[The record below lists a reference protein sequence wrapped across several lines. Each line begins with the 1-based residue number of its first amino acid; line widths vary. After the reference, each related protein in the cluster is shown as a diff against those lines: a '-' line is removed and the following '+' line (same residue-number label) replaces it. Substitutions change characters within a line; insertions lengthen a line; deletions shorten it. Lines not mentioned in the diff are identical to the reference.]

1 MLHLN
6 VLVCF
11 HLGWNDGGAISVAN
25 GEPLT
30 KLTEIPGS
38 AGASGV
44 LFPRPAEVLAG
55 MRLLGTRANPQAEED
70 MAKVVLK
77 NVTKRFGKVI
87 AVNNVS
93 LEAEDKE
100 FLVLLGPSGC
110 GKTTTLR
117 MIAGLELVDEGKVII
132 GDDVVND
139 VPPAARDIAM
149 VFQNYA
155 LYPHMTVRDNISFGL
170 KLHNIPGKEINDR
183 VAEAAQMLGLQDYLK
198 RVPKELSGGQRQRVA
213 LARAIV
219 RKPKVFLMDEP
230 LSNLDAKLRVQT
242 REELIKLHQTLG
254 VTTIYV
260 THDQVEAMTLGS
272 RVAVMENGF
281 LRQIGKPR
289 QVYDNPTNKFVAGF
303 VGTPPSNF
311 IPVNLVLSP
320 TPALDIEGQHIH
332 LSAGQQQ
339 AAKSVPAGSY
349 TWGVRPEDLLIDGQ
363 SNVPEVAA
371 TFNAKIS
378 FVEMMGSETFIHT
391 NLGGAPVVVRA
402 SSAFEYG
409 QGDVARLVV
418 NVARTHL
425 FHTDSGE
432 AVF

>member
-1 MLHLN
+1 
-6 VLVCF
+6 
-11 HLGWNDGGAISVAN
+11 
-25 GEPLT
+25 
-30 KLTEIPGS
+30 
-38 AGASGV
+38 
-44 LFPRPAEVLAG
+44 
-55 MRLLGTRANPQAEED
+55 
-70 MAKVVLK
+70 MARVVLE

-93 LEAEDKE
+93 LQAKDKE

-117 MIAGLELVDEGKVII
+117 MIAGLELVDEGNVII
-132 GDDVVND
+132 GDDIVND

-170 KLHNIPGKEINDR
+170 KLHNIPAKETNDR

-242 REELIKLHQTLG
+242 REDLIRLHQTLG

-289 QVYDNPTNKFVAGF
+289 EVYDNPTNKFVAGF

-311 IPVNLVLSP
+311 VPVDLIM
-320 TPALDIEGQHIH
+320 TPAPILEVEGQRVQ
-332 LSAGQQQ
+332 LSFTQQQ
-339 AAKSVPAGSY
+339 AAKNVPAGSY
-349 TWGVRPEDLLIDGQ
+349 SWGVRPEDLLLDGQ
-363 SNVPEVAA
+363 CAVPEVTAA
-371 TFNAKIS
+371 FDAKIS

-409 QGDVARLVV
+409 QGDTVKLVV
-418 NVARTHL
+418 NVTRTHL

>member
-1 MLHLN
+1 M
-6 VLVCF
+6 
-11 HLGWNDGGAISVAN
+11 
-25 GEPLT
+25 
-30 KLTEIPGS
+30 
-38 AGASGV
+38 
-44 LFPRPAEVLAG
+44 
-55 MRLLGTRANPQAEED
+55 MRFLGTWTNLQAEAG
-70 MAKVVLK
+70 MAKVVLE
-77 NVTKRFGKVI
+77 NVTKRYGKVF

-117 MIAGLELVDEGKVII
+117 MIAGLELADEGKVII

-170 KLHNIPGKEINDR
+170 KLHNIPAAEINDR
-183 VAEAAQMLGLQDYLK
+183 VADAAQMLGLQDYLK
-198 RVPKELSGGQRQRVA
+198 RVPKQLSGGQRQRVA

-242 REELIKLHQTLG
+242 REELIKLHQALG

-281 LRQIGKPR
+281 LRQVGKPR

-311 IPVNLVLSP
+311 VPVNLILTPLPVL
-320 TPALDIEGQHIH
+320 EVEEQHIQ
-332 LSAGQQQ
+332 LSAVQQQ
-339 AAKSVPAGSY
+339 AVKSMPTGSY
-349 TWGVRPEDLLIDGQ
+349 AWGVRPEDLLIEGQ
-363 SNVPEVAA
+363 SNMPEVAA
-371 TFNAKIS
+371 TFSAAIS

-391 NLGGAPVVVRA
+391 NLAGSPVVIRA

-409 QGDVARLVV
+409 QGDTMRVVV

-425 FHTDSGE
+425 FNTDSGE

>member
-1 MLHLN
+1 
-6 VLVCF
+6 
-11 HLGWNDGGAISVAN
+11 
-25 GEPLT
+25 
-30 KLTEIPGS
+30 
-38 AGASGV
+38 
-44 LFPRPAEVLAG
+44 
-55 MRLLGTRANPQAEED
+55 
-70 MAKVVLK
+70 MAKVVLE
-77 NVTKRFGKVI
+77 NVTKRFGKVV
-87 AVNNVS
+87 AVNHVS
-93 LEAEDKE
+93 LTAEDKE

-117 MIAGLELVDEGKVII
+117 MIAGLELADEGNVII

-170 KLHNIPGKEINDR
+170 KLHKIPPKEVDDR
-183 VAEAAQMLGLQDYLK
+183 VAEVAQMLGLQDYLK

-242 REELIKLHQTLG
+242 REELIKLHQKLG

-281 LRQIGKPR
+281 LRQLGRPR
-289 QVYDNPTNKFVAGF
+289 DVYDNPSNKFVAGF

-311 IPVNLVLSP
+311 VPAELV
-320 TPALDIEGQHIH
+320 TNGVPALDVAGQHVH
-332 LSAGQQQ
+332 LSQSQQR
-339 AAKSVPAGSY
+339 AAASVPAGSY
-349 TWGVRPEDLLIDGQ
+349 VWGIRPEDLLVDGQ
-363 SNVPEVAA
+363 SNLPEVAS
-371 TFNAKIS
+371 TFPTTIS
-378 FVEMMGSETFIHT
+378 FVEMMGSETFIHA
-391 NLGGAPVVVRA
+391 NLADTTVVVRA
-402 SSAFEYG
+402 SSAFEYA
-409 QGDVARLVV
+409 QATPSASWSTSRAPTSSTQTQAKQSSDRQASIACHQL
-418 NVARTHL
+418 
-425 FHTDSGE
+425 
-432 AVF
+432 

>member
-1 MLHLN
+1 
-6 VLVCF
+6 
-11 HLGWNDGGAISVAN
+11 
-25 GEPLT
+25 
-30 KLTEIPGS
+30 
-38 AGASGV
+38 
-44 LFPRPAEVLAG
+44 
-55 MRLLGTRANPQAEED
+55 
-70 MAKVVLK
+70 MARVVLE
-77 NVTKRFGKVI
+77 NVTKRFGKVV
-87 AVNNVS
+87 AVNSIS

-117 MIAGLELVDEGKVII
+117 MIAGLELADEGSVII

-155 LYPHMTVRDNISFGL
+155 LYPHMTVYDNISFGL
-170 KLHNIPGKEINDR
+170 RLHNIPAAEIKER
-183 VAEAAQMLGLQDYLK
+183 VADAAQMLGLQDYLK

-213 LARAIV
+213 LARAVV

-242 REELIKLHQTLG
+242 REELIKLHQALG

-272 RVAVMENGF
+272 RVAVMENGL

-311 IPVNLVLSP
+311 VPVSLALTPSP
-320 TPALDIEGQHIH
+320 SLEVEGQCVQ
-332 LSAGQQQ
+332 LSSTQQQ
-339 AAKSVPAGSY
+339 AAKAVPTGSY
-349 TWGVRPEDLLIDGQ
+349 AWGVRPEDLLVDGQ
-363 SNVPEVAA
+363 SNMPEVAA
-371 TFNAKIS
+371 VFDAKIS

-391 NLGGAPVVVRA
+391 TLAGAPVVIRA
-402 SSAFEYG
+402 SSASEYG
-409 QGDVARLVV
+409 QGDIVRLIV
-418 NVARTHL
+418 NVGRTHL

-432 AVF
+432 AIF

>member
-1 MLHLN
+1 
-6 VLVCF
+6 
-11 HLGWNDGGAISVAN
+11 
-25 GEPLT
+25 
-30 KLTEIPGS
+30 
-38 AGASGV
+38 
-44 LFPRPAEVLAG
+44 
-55 MRLLGTRANPQAEED
+55 
-70 MAKVVLK
+70 
-77 NVTKRFGKVI
+77 
-87 AVNNVS
+87 
-93 LEAEDKE
+93 
-100 FLVLLGPSGC
+100 
-110 GKTTTLR
+110 
-117 MIAGLELVDEGKVII
+117 
-132 GDDVVND
+132 
-139 VPPAARDIAM
+139 
-149 VFQNYA
+149 
-155 LYPHMTVRDNISFGL
+155 
-170 KLHNIPGKEINDR
+170 
-183 VAEAAQMLGLQDYLK
+183 
-198 RVPKELSGGQRQRVA
+198 
-213 LARAIV
+213 
-219 RKPKVFLMDEP
+219 
-230 LSNLDAKLRVQT
+230 
-242 REELIKLHQTLG
+242 
-254 VTTIYV
+254 
-260 THDQVEAMTLGS
+260 
-272 RVAVMENGF
+272 MENGF

-363 SNVPEVAA
+363 SNMPEVAA

-402 SSAFEYG
+402 SSAFEYM
-409 QGDVARLVV
+409 QGDMVKLVV

>member
-1 MLHLN
+1 
-6 VLVCF
+6 
-11 HLGWNDGGAISVAN
+11 
-25 GEPLT
+25 
-30 KLTEIPGS
+30 
-38 AGASGV
+38 
-44 LFPRPAEVLAG
+44 
-55 MRLLGTRANPQAEED
+55 
-70 MAKVVLK
+70 
-77 NVTKRFGKVI
+77 
-87 AVNNVS
+87 
-93 LEAEDKE
+93 
-100 FLVLLGPSGC
+100 
-110 GKTTTLR
+110 
-117 MIAGLELVDEGKVII
+117 
-132 GDDVVND
+132 
-139 VPPAARDIAM
+139 
-149 VFQNYA
+149 
-155 LYPHMTVRDNISFGL
+155 
-170 KLHNIPGKEINDR
+170 
-183 VAEAAQMLGLQDYLK
+183 MLGLQDYLK

-242 REELIKLHQTLG
+242 REELIKLHQALG

-311 IPVNLVLSP
+311 VPVNLVLSP
-320 TPALDIEGQHIH
+320 TPALDIEGQHVQ
-332 LSAGQQQ
+332 LSAVQQL
-339 AAKSVPAGSY
+339 AAKAVPAGSY
-349 TWGVRPEDLLIDGQ
+349 AWGVRPEDLLVDGQ
-363 SNVPEVAA
+363 SNMPEVAA

-391 NLGGAPVVVRA
+391 NLAGATVVVRA
-402 SSAFEYG
+402 SSAFEYA
-409 QGDVARLVV
+409 QGDMVKLVV

>member
-1 MLHLN
+1 
-6 VLVCF
+6 
-11 HLGWNDGGAISVAN
+11 
-25 GEPLT
+25 
-30 KLTEIPGS
+30 
-38 AGASGV
+38 
-44 LFPRPAEVLAG
+44 
-55 MRLLGTRANPQAEED
+55 
-70 MAKVVLK
+70 MAKVVLE
-77 NVTKRFGKVI
+77 NVTKRFGQVV
-87 AVNNVS
+87 AVNNIS
-93 LEAEDKE
+93 LVAEDKE

-117 MIAGLELVDEGKVII
+117 MIAGLEQADEGKVII

-139 VPPAARDIAM
+139 IPPAARDIAM

-170 KLHNIPGKEINDR
+170 KLHKVPKNEIDDR

-198 RVPKELSGGQRQRVA
+198 RTPKELSGGQRQRVA

-272 RVAVMENGF
+272 RVSVLENGF

-289 QVYDNPTNKFVAGF
+289 EVYDSPTNKFVAGF
-303 VGTPPSNF
+303 VGTPPCNF
-311 IPVNLVLSP
+311 VPVTLAESSALELQVQDLHVKLSSDQEKKARKVP
-320 TPALDIEGQHIH
+320 TGT
-332 LSAGQQQ
+332 
-339 AAKSVPAGSY
+339 Y
-349 TWGVRPEDLLIDGQ
+349 TWGVRPEDLLISGQ
-363 SNVPEVAA
+363 SNQPDVAVA
-371 TFNAKIS
+371 FDTTIT
-378 FVEMMGSETFIHT
+378 FVEMMGSETYIHT
-391 NLGGAPVVVRA
+391 NLAGAPLVVRA
-402 SSAFEYG
+402 SSAFEYT
-409 QGDVARLVV
+409 QGDTAHLVI

-425 FHTDSGE
+425 FKTDTGE

>member
-1 MLHLN
+1 
-6 VLVCF
+6 
-11 HLGWNDGGAISVAN
+11 
-25 GEPLT
+25 
-30 KLTEIPGS
+30 
-38 AGASGV
+38 
-44 LFPRPAEVLAG
+44 
-55 MRLLGTRANPQAEED
+55 
-70 MAKVVLK
+70 MAKVVLEH
-77 NVTKRFGKVI
+77 VTKRFGKVT
-87 AVNNVS
+87 AVNDVS
-93 LEAEDKE
+93 LQAEDKE

-117 MIAGLELVDEGKVII
+117 MIAGLELADEGNVII

-155 LYPHMTVRDNISFGL
+155 LYPHMTVYDNISFGL
-170 KLHNIPGKEINDR
+170 KLHNIPGPEIKDR
-183 VAEAAQMLGLQDYLK
+183 VADAAQMLGLQDYLK

-289 QVYDNPTNKFVAGF
+289 DVYDNPTNRFVAGF

-311 IPVNLVLSP
+311 VPVGLTTSGEPV
-320 TPALDIEGQHIH
+320 LDIEGRQVH
-332 LSAGQQQ
+332 LSSAQQQ
-339 AAKSVPAGSY
+339 AARSASSGPY
-349 TWGVRPEDLLIDGQ
+349 TWGVRPEDLLVDGQ
-363 SNVPEVAA
+363 SNLPEVSAE
-371 TFNAKIS
+371 FNAVIS

-391 NLGGAPVVVRA
+391 SLGGAPVVVRA
-402 SSAFEYG
+402 SSAFEYA
-409 QGDVARLVV
+409 QGETARLIV

-425 FHTDSGE
+425 FRNDSGE
-432 AVF
+432 TIF

>member
-1 MLHLN
+1 
-6 VLVCF
+6 
-11 HLGWNDGGAISVAN
+11 
-25 GEPLT
+25 
-30 KLTEIPGS
+30 
-38 AGASGV
+38 
-44 LFPRPAEVLAG
+44 
-55 MRLLGTRANPQAEED
+55 
-70 MAKVVLK
+70 MAKVVLE
-77 NVTKRFGKVI
+77 NVTKRYGKVM

-117 MIAGLELVDEGKVII
+117 MIAGLELADEGKVII

-170 KLHNIPGKEINDR
+170 KLHNIPAAEINER
-183 VAEAAQMLGLQDYLK
+183 VADAAHMLGLQDYLK

-311 IPVNLVLSP
+311 VPVDLVLSP
-320 TPALDIEGQHIH
+320 TPSLDIEGQHVQ
-332 LSAGQQQ
+332 LSAGQQK
-339 AAKSVPAGSY
+339 AAKSVSAGSY
-349 TWGVRPEDLLIDGQ
+349 TWGVRPEDLLVDLQ
-363 SNVPEVAA
+363 SNMPEVAS
-371 TFNAKIS
+371 TFNARIS

-391 NLGGAPVVVRA
+391 NLAGAPVVVRA
-402 SSAFEYG
+402 SSALEYA
-409 QGDVARLVV
+409 QGETVKLVV

-432 AVF
+432 VVF

>member
-1 MLHLN
+1 
-6 VLVCF
+6 
-11 HLGWNDGGAISVAN
+11 
-25 GEPLT
+25 
-30 KLTEIPGS
+30 
-38 AGASGV
+38 
-44 LFPRPAEVLAG
+44 
-55 MRLLGTRANPQAEED
+55 
-70 MAKVVLK
+70 MAKVVLEH
-77 NVTKRFGKVI
+77 VTKRFGKVT
-87 AVNNVS
+87 AVSDVT

-117 MIAGLELVDEGKVII
+117 MIAGLESADEGRVVI

-170 KLHNIPGKEINDR
+170 KLHNIPPKEIEER
-183 VAEAAQMLGLQDYLK
+183 VKEAAHMLGLQDYLN

-272 RVAVMENGF
+272 RIAVMDSGF
-281 LRQIGKPR
+281 LRQVGKPR
-289 QVYDNPTNKFVAGF
+289 EVYDSPSNKFVAGF

-311 IPVNLVLSP
+311 IPVTLATSGDPFIDVGGQHVQL
-320 TPALDIEGQHIH
+320 TPAQQEVARAA
-332 LSAGQQQ
+332 SAGR
-339 AAKSVPAGSY
+339 Y
-349 TWGVRPEDLLIDGQ
+349 TWGVRPEDLLVDGQ
-363 SNVPEVAA
+363 HALPEVAA
-371 TFNAKIS
+371 QFDGEI
-378 FVEMMGSETFIHT
+378 FFIEMMGSETFLHT
-391 NLGGAPVVVRA
+391 SLAGAPVVVRA
-402 SSAFEYG
+402 SSAFEYAQG
-409 QGDVARLVV
+409 QRARLIV

-425 FHTDSGE
+425 FHADTGE
-432 AVF
+432 AIF

>member
-1 MLHLN
+1 
-6 VLVCF
+6 
-11 HLGWNDGGAISVAN
+11 
-25 GEPLT
+25 
-30 KLTEIPGS
+30 
-38 AGASGV
+38 
-44 LFPRPAEVLAG
+44 
-55 MRLLGTRANPQAEED
+55 
-70 MAKVVLK
+70 MARVVLE

-93 LEAEDKE
+93 LQAEDKE

-117 MIAGLELVDEGKVII
+117 MIAGLELADEGNVII

-155 LYPHMTVRDNISFGL
+155 LYPHMTVYDNISFGL
-170 KLHNIPGKEINDR
+170 KLHNIPAAEIKDR
-183 VAEAAQMLGLQDYLK
+183 VADAAQMLGLQDYLK

-272 RVAVMENGF
+272 RVAVMENGY
-281 LRQIGKPR
+281 LRQVGKPR

-311 IPVNLVLSP
+311 VPADLVLTP
-320 TPALDIEGQHIH
+320 TPVLEVERQRVQF
-332 LSAGQQQ
+332 SSTQQQ
-339 AAKSVPAGSY
+339 AARTVSAGSY
-349 TWGVRPEDLLIDGQ
+349 AWGVRPEDLLVNGQ
-363 SNVPEVAA
+363 SNMPEVAA
-371 TFNAKIS
+371 TFDAKIS

-391 NLGGAPVVVRA
+391 TLAGATVVVRA

-409 QGDVARLVV
+409 QGDMVRLVV

-432 AVF
+432 GIF